1 MPDHDIEM
9 ITSEQLHAA
18 LRKSQKHFIILDC
31 RSSHEYTESHIRT
44 AVNFSI
50 PSIMLRRFAAG
61 KIDITS
67 TIKCRDLKER
77 ILSCYKESTFV
88 LYNNSNEPVDGGT
101 VAAAPAVPATPAA
114 TRGGEETLLLGCG
127 PSGGGG
133 GGIANDTT
141 INVLHR
147 KLKQDG
153 CRVVCLEGG
162 YANFRQSFP
171 EWCEDE
177 VINANL
183 QTGCA
188 ATEQLM
194 GLRSLRI
201 SIPFSDSAC
210 SSSTES
216 SDCESTTNYLSEA
229 TVNVEPIEILPGLF
243 LGNASHSEDLKSLK
257 KYNIKYI
264 LNVTPDLPNVF
275 ERDGQIRYLQIPITD
290 HWSQASDLANHF
302 PDAIK
307 FIDEAR
313 SKGCGVLVH
322 CLAGVSR
329 SVTVTLAYLMFAR
342 TLSLNDA
349 FLLVRSRKPDVSP
362 NFHFMQQLHSFEQ
375 QLNID
380 PSQSASAKQ
389 QLYSA
394 SASSSC
400 SSGGGG
406 GGGASSSTPSSFDG
420 GSGGDG
426 SGGGGGGNDGG
437 TISTTPFSA
446 SSIGSSGSSGSTGGL
461 DPSTRHQQ
469 HSQHSLPPRQH
480 HHHHHHHAHHHHHQQ
495 QQLHSRHMVKYN
507 CTCVEVECKCT
518 QAAIDLLGPF
528 TTGISPDSGIEFDR
542 WTPSSNTPK

>member
-1 MPDHDIEM
+1 MPDHDIEI
-9 ITSEQLHAA
+9 ITSDQLHVE
-18 LRKSQKHFIILDC
+18 LRKSHKNFIILDC
-31 RSSHEYTESHIRT
+31 RSSNEFAESHIRT

-88 LYNNSNEPVDGGT
+88 LYNNSNDVVINDPGYNNQT
-101 VAAAPAVPATPAA
+101 T
-114 TRGGEETLLLGCG
+114 
-127 PSGGGG
+127 
-133 GGIANDTT
+133 NDTT

-183 QTGCA
+183 QSGCA

-216 SDCESTTNYLSEA
+216 SDCESTTNYLAEP
-229 TVNVEPIEILPGLF
+229 VKVEPVEIMTGLF
-243 LGNASHSEDLKSLK
+243 LGNASHSEDIKSLK

-275 ERDGQIRYLQIPITD
+275 ERDGHIKYLQIPITD
-290 HWSQASDLANHF
+290 HWSQDLAGHF
-302 PDAIK
+302 PNAIK

-313 SKGCGVLVH
+313 AKGVGVLVH

-329 SVTVTLAYLMFAR
+329 SVTVTLAYIMFAR

-349 FLLVRSRKPDVSP
+349 FSLVRARKPDVSP
-362 NFHFMQQLHSFEQ
+362 NFHFMEQLDTFER

-380 PSQSASAKQ
+380 SSQRSKLLPSGGGGNGGGG
-389 QLYSA
+389 
-394 SASSSC
+394 
-400 SSGGGG
+400 SGGGG
-406 GGGASSSTPSSFDG
+406 GGGTGGCSSSSTPSSSSFNRADFPSSSGLGLQRNLSGDQPGSQDRG
-420 GSGGDG
+420 GSG
-426 SGGGGGGNDGG
+426 
-437 TISTTPFSA
+437 
-446 SSIGSSGSSGSTGGL
+446 
-461 DPSTRHQQ
+461 
-469 HSQHSLPPRQH
+469 PRT
-480 HHHHHHHAHHHHHQQ
+480 
-495 QQLHSRHMVKYN
+495 HMGKYS
-507 CTCVEVECKCT
+507 CTCFEVECKCT
-518 QAAIDLLGPF
+518 QAAIELLGPF
-528 TTGISPDSGIEFDR
+528 SSGISPDSGIEFDR
-542 WTPSSNTPK
+542 WTPSSDTPK

>member
-1 MPDHDIEM
+1 M
-9 ITSEQLHAA
+9 
-18 LRKSQKHFIILDC
+18 
-31 RSSHEYTESHIRT
+31 
-44 AVNFSI
+44 
-50 PSIMLRRFAAG
+50 
-61 KIDITS
+61 
-67 TIKCRDLKER
+67 
-77 ILSCYKESTFV
+77 
-88 LYNNSNEPVDGGT
+88 
-101 VAAAPAVPATPAA
+101 
-114 TRGGEETLLLGCG
+114 
-127 PSGGGG
+127 
-133 GGIANDTT
+133 
-141 INVLHR
+141 
-147 KLKQDG
+147 
-153 CRVVCLEGG
+153 
-162 YANFRQSFP
+162 
-171 EWCEDE
+171 
-177 VINANL
+177 

-216 SDCESTTNYLSEA
+216 SDCESSTNYLSEA
-229 TVNVEPIEILPGLF
+229 AVSVEPVEILPGLF

-290 HWSQASDLANHF
+290 HWSQAGDLANHF

-313 SKGCGVLVH
+313 SNGCGVLVH

-380 PSQSASAKQ
+380 PTQSASAKQ
-389 QLYSA
+389 ALYSA
-394 SASSSC
+394 SSSSAASSS
-400 SSGGGG
+400 SVGG
-406 GGGASSSTPSSFDG
+406 GGGASS
-420 GSGGDG
+420 
-426 SGGGGGGNDGG
+426 
-437 TISTTPFSA
+437 
-446 SSIGSSGSSGSTGGL
+446 TGGHSHAL
-461 DPSTRHQQ
+461 QSKHSMHQV
-469 HSQHSLPPRQH
+469 
-480 HHHHHHHAHHHHHQQ
+480 
-495 QQLHSRHMVKYN
+495 HSRHAVKYT
-507 CTCVEVECKCT
+507 CACVEVECKCT

>member
-1 MPDHDIEM
+1 MPDHDIEI
-9 ITSEQLHAA
+9 ITSEQLHSE
-18 LRKSQKHFIILDC
+18 LRKSHKNFIILDC
-31 RSSHEYTESHIRT
+31 RSSNEFAESHIRT

-88 LYNNSNEPVDGGT
+88 LYNNSNDVVINDPGYNNQT
-101 VAAAPAVPATPAA
+101 T
-114 TRGGEETLLLGCG
+114 
-127 PSGGGG
+127 
-133 GGIANDTT
+133 NDTT

-183 QTGCA
+183 QSGCA

-216 SDCESTTNYLSEA
+216 SDCESTTNYLAEP
-229 TVNVEPIEILPGLF
+229 VKVEPVEILTGLF
-243 LGNASHSEDLKSLK
+243 LGNASHSEDIKSLK

-275 ERDGQIRYLQIPITD
+275 ERDGHIKYLQIPITD
-290 HWSQASDLANHF
+290 HWSQDLAGHF
-302 PDAIK
+302 PNAIK

-313 SKGCGVLVH
+313 SKGVGVLVH

-329 SVTVTLAYLMFAR
+329 SVTVTLAYIMFAQ
-342 TLSLNDA
+342 TLRLNDA
-349 FLLVRSRKPDVSP
+349 FSLVRARKPDVSP
-362 NFHFMQQLHSFEQ
+362 NFHFMEQLHTFER
-375 QLNID
+375 QLNVD
-380 PSQSASAKQ
+380 SNHRAK
-389 QLYSA
+389 LLPGGA
-394 SASSSC
+394 GVGGC
-400 SSGGGG
+400 SS
-406 GGGASSSTPSSFDG
+406 ASTPSS
-420 GSGGDG
+420 
-426 SGGGGGGNDGG
+426 
-437 TISTTPFSA
+437 
-446 SSIGSSGSSGSTGGL
+446 SSHSRVEFPSSSGLGLRRNLSGDQPQDRSSSG
-461 DPSTRHQQ
+461 
-469 HSQHSLPPRQH
+469 PRTH
-480 HHHHHHHAHHHHHQQ
+480 
-495 QQLHSRHMVKYN
+495 LGKYS
-507 CTCVEVECKCT
+507 CTCFEVECKCT
-518 QAAIDLLGPF
+518 QAAIELLGPF
-528 TTGISPDSGIEFDR
+528 SSGISPDSGIEFDR
-542 WTPSSNTPK
+542 WTPSSDTPK

>member
-9 ITSEQLHAA
+9 IASEQLHAA

-31 RSSHEYTESHIRT
+31 RSSNEYTESHIRT

-88 LYNNSNEPVDGGT
+88 LYNNSNEPVGGGGCDELVLGGGGGGGT
-101 VAAAPAVPATPAA
+101 T
-114 TRGGEETLLLGCG
+114 GC
-127 PSGGGG
+127 SGGGG
-133 GGIANDTT
+133 GISLAPSLSSGGAGNDTT

-229 TVNVEPIEILPGLF
+229 AVNVEPVEILPGLF

-275 ERDGQIRYLQIPITD
+275 ERDGLIRYLQIPITD
-290 HWSQASDLANHF
+290 HWSQAGDLANHF

-313 SKGCGVLVH
+313 STGCGVLVH

-380 PSQSASAKQ
+380 PTQSASAKQ
-389 QLYSA
+389 ALYSA
-394 SASSSC
+394 SSTSSC

-406 GGGASSSTPSSFDG
+406 GDGGGSSSAAATPGSCSSSSGGEGGGG
-420 GSGGDG
+420 GSGGG
-426 SGGGGGGNDGG
+426 SG
-437 TISTTPFSA
+437 
-446 SSIGSSGSSGSTGGL
+446 SGSSGNTPFGAGDASRSHL
-461 DPSTRHQQ
+461 
-469 HSQHSLPPRQH
+469 QH
-480 HHHHHHHAHHHHHQQ
+480 HHHHSHHQQ
-495 QQLHSRHMVKYN
+495 LPPKQQQHHHLRHMVKYN

>member
-31 RSSHEYTESHIRT
+31 RSSNEYTESHIRT

-88 LYNNSNEPVDGGT
+88 LYNNSNEPVGGGCDELVLGAGT
-101 VAAAPAVPATPAA
+101 TGCSGA
-114 TRGGEETLLLGCG
+114 GGISLG
-127 PSGGGG
+127 PSLSSGGAG
-133 GGIANDTT
+133 NDTT

-183 QTGCA
+183 QSGCA

-229 TVNVEPIEILPGLF
+229 AVNVEPVEILPGLF

-275 ERDGQIRYLQIPITD
+275 ERDGLIRYLQIPITD
-290 HWSQASDLANHF
+290 HWSQAGDLANHF

-313 SKGCGVLVH
+313 TKGCGVLVH

-380 PSQSASAKQ
+380 PTQSASAKQ
-389 QLYSA
+389 ALYSA
-394 SASSSC
+394 SSTSSC
-400 SSGGGG
+400 SSAGGGGDGGGSSSAAATPGSSSSSSSGGEGGGG
-406 GGGASSSTPSSFDG
+406 GGPRSSSTPFGAGDSS
-420 GSGGDG
+420 SR
-426 SGGGGGGNDGG
+426 S
-437 TISTTPFSA
+437 
-446 SSIGSSGSSGSTGGL
+446 
-461 DPSTRHQQ
+461 
-469 HSQHSLPPRQH
+469 H
-480 HHHHHHHAHHHHHQQ
+480 HHHSHYQPQHPAGPKQQ
-495 QQLHSRHMVKYN
+495 QHHLRHMAKYN

>member
-88 LYNNSNEPVDGGT
+88 LYNNSNEPVDDGT
-101 VAAAPAVPATPAA
+101 MVASVAAAAA
-114 TRGGEETLLLGCG
+114 TRGAEEPPLLLGGG
-127 PSGGGG
+127 PS

-380 PSQSASAKQ
+380 PSQSATAKQ
-389 QLYSA
+389 QLFSA
-394 SASSSC
+394 SSSSC
-400 SSGGGG
+400 SSGGGA
-406 GGGASSSTPSSFDG
+406 ASSSTPSSLDG
-420 GSGGDG
+420 S
-426 SGGGGGGNDGG
+426 SGGGGGSGSGGGSSSDGG

-446 SSIGSSGSSGSTGGL
+446 SSIGSSGSSGSTGL

-480 HHHHHHHAHHHHHQQ
+480 HHHHHQQHHHHHHHHHAHHQ

>member
-77 ILSCYKESTFV
+77 ILSCYKESTFLV
-88 LYNNSNEPVDGGT
+88 MMATGCGAGLVPASGT
-101 VAAAPAVPATPAA
+101 AAA
-114 TRGGEETLLLGCG
+114 G
-127 PSGGGG
+127 
-133 GGIANDTT
+133 NDTT

-216 SDCESTTNYLSEA
+216 SDCESSTNYLSEA
-229 TVNVEPIEILPGLF
+229 AVSVEPVEILPGLF

-290 HWSQASDLANHF
+290 HWSQAGDLANHF

-313 SKGCGVLVH
+313 SNGCGVLVH

-380 PSQSASAKQ
+380 PTQYTCA
-389 QLYSA
+389 
-394 SASSSC
+394 
-400 SSGGGG
+400 
-406 GGGASSSTPSSFDG
+406 
-420 GSGGDG
+420 
-426 SGGGGGGNDGG
+426 
-437 TISTTPFSA
+437 
-446 SSIGSSGSSGSTGGL
+446 
-461 DPSTRHQQ
+461 
-469 HSQHSLPPRQH
+469 
-480 HHHHHHHAHHHHHQQ
+480 
-495 QQLHSRHMVKYN
+495 
-507 CTCVEVECKCT
+507 CVEVECKCT

>member
-88 LYNNSNEPVDGGT
+88 LYNNSNEPPVDGGG
-101 VAAAPAVPATPAA
+101 VRA
-114 TRGGEETLLLGCG
+114 EELLLGGG
-127 PSGGGG
+127 PSVV
-133 GGIANDTT
+133 ATNDTT

-229 TVNVEPIEILPGLF
+229 AVSVEPVEILPGLF
-243 LGNASHSEDLKSLK
+243 LGNASHSEDLKSLR

-290 HWSQASDLANHF
+290 HWSQAGELANHF

-313 SKGCGVLVH
+313 SNGCGVLVH

-329 SVTVTLAYLMFAR
+329 SVTVTLAYLMFAQ

-380 PSQSASAKQ
+380 PTQSATAKQ

-394 SASSSC
+394 SSLSSC
-400 SSGGGG
+400 SSSSGSAGGAGGGHGGGG
-406 GGGASSSTPSSFDG
+406 GGVGG
-420 GSGGDG
+420 GSGGGVVGVG
-426 SGGGGGGNDGG
+426 SQSV
-437 TISTTPFSA
+437 STTPFSA
-446 SSIGSSGSSGSTGGL
+446 NSVGSSGSAGSIGM
-461 DPSTRHQQ
+461 DSSARHLQQHHHHSHNPKQQQQQQQQQQ
-469 HSQHSLPPRQH
+469 HSH
-480 HHHHHHHAHHHHHQQ
+480 HHHHH

>member
-1 MPDHDIEM
+1 MNLS
-9 ITSEQLHAA
+9 TAA
-18 LRKSQKHFIILDC
+18 ATTTTTVVEASCAEEAVEVVTFTPSATIA
-31 RSSHEYTESHIRT
+31 T
-44 AVNFSI
+44 AS
-50 PSIMLRRFAAG
+50 PTCCSMAAAG
-61 KIDITS
+61 
-67 TIKCRDLKER
+67 
-77 ILSCYKESTFV
+77 V
-88 LYNNSNEPVDGGT
+88 
-101 VAAAPAVPATPAA
+101 VAAATAVTTVTATLVPPLPSSAA
-114 TRGGEETLLLGCG
+114 
-127 PSGGGG
+127 
-133 GGIANDTT
+133 AAAAA
-141 INVLHR
+141 V
-147 KLKQDG
+147 
-153 CRVVCLEGG
+153 RVGNL
-162 YANFRQSFP
+162 YSFRTSR
-171 EWCEDE
+171 
-177 VINANL
+177 
-183 QTGCA
+183 
-188 ATEQLM
+188 
-194 GLRSLRI
+194 RSLRI

-216 SDCESTTNYLSEA
+216 SDCESTTNYLTEA

-394 SASSSC
+394 SSSSC
-400 SSGGGG
+400 SSGGGSG
-406 GGGASSSTPSSFDG
+406 GGGAASSSTPSSLDG
-420 GSGGDG
+420 GSG
-426 SGGGGGGNDGG
+426 DGG

-446 SSIGSSGSSGSTGGL
+446 SSIGSSGSSGSAGGGL

-480 HHHHHHHAHHHHHQQ
+480 HHHHHHHHHAHHHQSHHHQQQ

-542 WTPSSNTPK
+542 WTPNSNTPK

>member
-1 MPDHDIEM
+1 MYTGAPTRAERRQIRR
-9 ITSEQLHAA
+9 
-18 LRKSQKHFIILDC
+18 LRNAFWA
-31 RSSHEYTESHIRT
+31 TEDDR
-44 AVNFSI
+44 
-50 PSIMLRRFAAG
+50 
-61 KIDITS
+61 
-67 TIKCRDLKER
+67 
-77 ILSCYKESTFV
+77 
-88 LYNNSNEPVDGGT
+88 PVDI
-101 VAAAPAVPATPAA
+101 
-114 TRGGEETLLLGCG
+114 C
-127 PSGGGG
+127 
-133 GGIANDTT
+133 
-141 INVLHR
+141 
-147 KLKQDG
+147 
-153 CRVVCLEGG
+153 G

-216 SDCESTTNYLSEA
+216 SDCESTTNYLSESA
-229 TVNVEPIEILPGLF
+229 VSVEPVEILPGLF

-290 HWSQASDLANHF
+290 HWSQAGDLANHF

-313 SKGCGVLVH
+313 TNGCGVLVH

-349 FLLVRSRKPDVSP
+349 FLLVRARKPDVSP

-389 QLYSA
+389 ALYSA
-394 SASSSC
+394 SSTCSSSAV
-400 SSGGGG
+400 SSGTVGTTGTG
-406 GGGASSSTPSSFDG
+406 HAAGTTSSSGSTDG
-420 GSGGDG
+420 GHSV
-426 SGGGGGGNDGG
+426 
-437 TISTTPFSA
+437 STTPFSA
-446 SSIGSSGSSGSTGGL
+446 SSVGSSGSAGSAGME
-461 DPSTRHQQ
+461 PSPHRHHHPPHHHQQ
-469 HSQHSLPPRQH
+469 HPH
-480 HHHHHHHAHHHHHQQ
+480 HHHHHPHALPPKHALHQV
-495 QQLHSRHMVKYN
+495 HSRHAVKYN
-507 CTCVEVECKCT
+507 CACVEVECKCT

>member
-1 MPDHDIEM
+1 
-9 ITSEQLHAA
+9 
-18 LRKSQKHFIILDC
+18 
-31 RSSHEYTESHIRT
+31 
-44 AVNFSI
+44 
-50 PSIMLRRFAAG
+50 
-61 KIDITS
+61 
-67 TIKCRDLKER
+67 
-77 ILSCYKESTFV
+77 
-88 LYNNSNEPVDGGT
+88 
-101 VAAAPAVPATPAA
+101 
-114 TRGGEETLLLGCG
+114 
-127 PSGGGG
+127 
-133 GGIANDTT
+133 
-141 INVLHR
+141 
-147 KLKQDG
+147 
-153 CRVVCLEGG
+153 G

-216 SDCESTTNYLSEA
+216 SDCESTTNYLSESA
-229 TVNVEPIEILPGLF
+229 VSVEPVEILPGLF

-290 HWSQASDLANHF
+290 HWSQAGDLANHF

-313 SKGCGVLVH
+313 TNGCGVLVH

-349 FLLVRSRKPDVSP
+349 FLLVRARKPDVSP

-389 QLYSA
+389 ALYSA
-394 SASSSC
+394 SSSSC
-400 SSGGGG
+400 SSVSSAAVSGGGG
-406 GGGASSSTPSSFDG
+406 GGGTGAATSTASSASTEGHSV
-420 GSGGDG
+420 
-426 SGGGGGGNDGG
+426 
-437 TISTTPFSA
+437 STTPFSA
-446 SSIGSSGSSGSTGGL
+446 SSVGSSGSGSAGIE
-461 DPSTRHQQ
+461 PSPHRHHHPPHHQQ
-469 HSQHSLPPRQH
+469 HHQQH
-480 HHHHHHHAHHHHHQQ
+480 HPHHHHHHHQQ
-495 QQLHSRHMVKYN
+495 QLPPKHALHQVHSRHAVKYN
-507 CTCVEVECKCT
+507 CACVEVECKCT

>member
-1 MPDHDIEM
+1 MPDHDIEI
-9 ITSEQLHAA
+9 ITSEQLHGE
-18 LRKSQKHFIILDC
+18 LRKSHKNFIILDC
-31 RSSHEYTESHIRT
+31 RSSNEFAESHIRT

-88 LYNNSNEPVDGGT
+88 LYNNSNDVVINDPGYNNQT
-101 VAAAPAVPATPAA
+101 T
-114 TRGGEETLLLGCG
+114 
-127 PSGGGG
+127 
-133 GGIANDTT
+133 NDTT

-183 QTGCA
+183 QSGCA

-216 SDCESTTNYLSEA
+216 SDCESTTNYLAEP
-229 TVNVEPIEILPGLF
+229 VKVEPVEIMTGLF
-243 LGNASHSEDLKSLK
+243 LGNASHSEDIKSLK

-275 ERDGQIRYLQIPITD
+275 ERDGHIKYLQIPITD
-290 HWSQASDLANHF
+290 HWSQDLAGHF
-302 PDAIK
+302 PNAIK

-313 SKGCGVLVH
+313 SKGVGVLVH

-329 SVTVTLAYLMFAR
+329 SVTVTLAYIMFAR
-342 TLSLNDA
+342 TLCLNDA
-349 FLLVRSRKPDVSP
+349 FSLVRARKPDVSP
-362 NFHFMQQLHSFEQ
+362 NFHFMEQLHTFER

-380 PSQSASAKQ
+380 SNHRAK
-389 QLYSA
+389 LVPGGTTVGA
-394 SASSSC
+394 C
-400 SSGGGG
+400 SS
-406 GGGASSSTPSSFDG
+406 ASTPSS
-420 GSGGDG
+420 
-426 SGGGGGGNDGG
+426 
-437 TISTTPFSA
+437 
-446 SSIGSSGSSGSTGGL
+446 SSHSRVEFPSSSGLGLRRNLSGDQPHHSDSTG
-461 DPSTRHQQ
+461 
-469 HSQHSLPPRQH
+469 PRTH
-480 HHHHHHHAHHHHHQQ
+480 
-495 QQLHSRHMVKYN
+495 LGKYS
-507 CTCVEVECKCT
+507 CTCFEVECKCT
-518 QAAIDLLGPF
+518 QAAIELLGPF
-528 TTGISPDSGIEFDR
+528 SSGISPDSGIEFDR
-542 WTPSSNTPK
+542 WTTSSDTPK

>member
-88 LYNNSNEPVDGGT
+88 LYNNSNEPVGD
-101 VAAAPAVPATPAA
+101 
-114 TRGGEETLLLGCG
+114 
-127 PSGGGG
+127 GGGG
-133 GGIANDTT
+133 REDLALLTGGGCSGLISTTTATAAGGNDTT

-216 SDCESTTNYLSEA
+216 SDCESSTNYLSESA
-229 TVNVEPIEILPGLF
+229 VSVEPVEILPGLF

-290 HWSQASDLANHF
+290 HWSQAGDLANHF

-313 SKGCGVLVH
+313 TNGCGVLVH

-380 PSQSASAKQ
+380 PTQSASAKQ
-389 QLYSA
+389 ALYSA
-394 SASSSC
+394 SSSSAASSC
-400 SSGGGG
+400 SSSSVGAGVGGGGTSSNDGGGG
-406 GGGASSSTPSSFDG
+406 GGGHSV
-420 GSGGDG
+420 
-426 SGGGGGGNDGG
+426 
-437 TISTTPFSA
+437 STTPFSA
-446 SSIGSSGSSGSTGGL
+446 SSIGSSGSGSAGIE
-461 DPSTRHQQ
+461 PSSRH
-469 HSQHSLPPRQH
+469 HAPH
-480 HHHHHHHAHHHHHQQ
+480 HHPLQPKHALHQV
-495 QQLHSRHMVKYN
+495 HSRHAVKYN
-507 CTCVEVECKCT
+507 CACVEVECKCT

>member
-1 MPDHDIEM
+1 MPDHDIEI
-9 ITSEQLHAA
+9 ITSEQLHGE
-18 LRKSQKHFIILDC
+18 LRKSHKNFIILDC
-31 RSSHEYTESHIRT
+31 RSSNEFAESHIRT

-88 LYNNSNEPVDGGT
+88 LYNNSNDVVINDPGYNNT
-101 VAAAPAVPATPAA
+101 T
-114 TRGGEETLLLGCG
+114 
-127 PSGGGG
+127 
-133 GGIANDTT
+133 NDTT

-183 QTGCA
+183 QSGCP
-188 ATEQLM
+188 EQLM

-201 SIPFSDSAC
+201 SIPFSDSTC
-210 SSSTES
+210 SSSTD
-216 SDCESTTNYLSEA
+216 SDCESTTNYLAEP
-229 TVNVEPIEILPGLF
+229 VNVEPVEIEKGLF

-275 ERDGQIRYLQIPITD
+275 ERDGHIKYLQIPITD
-290 HWSQASDLANHF
+290 HWSQDLAGHF
-302 PDAIK
+302 PNAIK

-313 SKGCGVLVH
+313 SKGAGVLVH

-329 SVTVTLAYLMFAR
+329 SVTVTLAYIMFAR
-342 TLSLNDA
+342 SLSLNDA
-349 FLLVRSRKPDVSP
+349 FSLVRARKPDVSP
-362 NFHFMQQLHSFEQ
+362 NFHFMEQLHTFER

-380 PSQSASAKQ
+380 ATHRAK
-389 QLYSA
+389 LLPGGG
-394 SASSSC
+394 C
-400 SSGGGG
+400 SS
-406 GGGASSSTPSSFDG
+406 ASTPSS
-420 GSGGDG
+420 
-426 SGGGGGGNDGG
+426 
-437 TISTTPFSA
+437 
-446 SSIGSSGSSGSTGGL
+446 SSISSGSAAFPSSSGLQRNLSGEQPTAAAAAHDRGSGTG
-461 DPSTRHQQ
+461 
-469 HSQHSLPPRQH
+469 PRT
-480 HHHHHHHAHHHHHQQ
+480 
-495 QQLHSRHMVKYN
+495 HMGKYS
-507 CTCVEVECKCT
+507 CTCFEVECKCN
-518 QAAIDLLGPF
+518 QAAIELLGPF
-528 TTGISPDSGIEFDR
+528 SSGISPDSGIEFDR

>member
-88 LYNNSNEPVDGGT
+88 LYNNSNEPVDGGAT
-101 VAAAPAVPATPAA
+101 IVATATPAA
-114 TRGGEETLLLGCG
+114 TQRSGVEEALLLGGG
-127 PSGGGG
+127 PSG

-216 SDCESTTNYLSEA
+216 SDCESTTNYLTEA

-394 SASSSC
+394 SSSSC
-400 SSGGGG
+400 SSGGGSG
-406 GGGASSSTPSSFDG
+406 GGGAASSSTPSSLDG
-420 GSGGDG
+420 GSG
-426 SGGGGGGNDGG
+426 DGG

-446 SSIGSSGSSGSTGGL
+446 SSIGSSGSSGSAGGGL

-480 HHHHHHHAHHHHHQQ
+480 HHHHHHHHHAHHHQSHHHQQQ

-542 WTPSSNTPK
+542 WTPNSNTPK

>member
-88 LYNNSNEPVDGGT
+88 LYNNSNEPVGD
-101 VAAAPAVPATPAA
+101 
-114 TRGGEETLLLGCG
+114 
-127 PSGGGG
+127 GGGG
-133 GGIANDTT
+133 REDLALLTGGGCSGLISTTTATAAGGNDTT

-216 SDCESTTNYLSEA
+216 SDCESSTNYLSESA
-229 TVNVEPIEILPGLF
+229 VSVEPVEILPGLF

-290 HWSQASDLANHF
+290 HWSQAGDLANHF

-313 SKGCGVLVH
+313 TNGCGVLVH

-380 PSQSASAKQ
+380 PTQS
-389 QLYSA
+389 
-394 SASSSC
+394 
-400 SSGGGG
+400 
-406 GGGASSSTPSSFDG
+406 
-420 GSGGDG
+420 
-426 SGGGGGGNDGG
+426 
-437 TISTTPFSA
+437 
-446 SSIGSSGSSGSTGGL
+446 
-461 DPSTRHQQ
+461 
-469 HSQHSLPPRQH
+469 
-480 HHHHHHHAHHHHHQQ
+480 
-495 QQLHSRHMVKYN
+495 YN
-507 CTCVEVECKCT
+507 CACVEVECKCT

>member
-88 LYNNSNEPVDGGT
+88 LYNNSNEPVGD
-101 VAAAPAVPATPAA
+101 A
-114 TRGGEETLLLGCG
+114 
-127 PSGGGG
+127 GGGG
-133 GGIANDTT
+133 GGVPGGREELTLLAGGGGGNDTT

-216 SDCESTTNYLSEA
+216 SDCESTTNYLSESA
-229 TVNVEPIEILPGLF
+229 VSVEPVEILPGLF

-290 HWSQASDLANHF
+290 HWSQAGDLANHF

-313 SKGCGVLVH
+313 TNGCGVLVH

-329 SVTVTLAYLMFAR
+329 SVTVTLAYLMSAR

-349 FLLVRSRKPDVSP
+349 FLLVRARKPDVSP
-362 NFHFMQQLHSFEQ
+362 NFHFMQLLHSFEQ

-389 QLYSA
+389 ALYSGGCS
-394 SASSSC
+394 SAVPA
-400 SSGGGG
+400 SGGGSSVISTTSNTC
-406 GGGASSSTPSSFDG
+406 SSSGSSTEG
-420 GSGGDG
+420 HSV
-426 SGGGGGGNDGG
+426 
-437 TISTTPFSA
+437 STTPFSA
-446 SSIGSSGSSGSTGGL
+446 SSVGSAGSSAGL
-461 DPSTRHQQ
+461 EPHLHRHQQ
-469 HSQHSLPPRQH
+469 SQQPPH
-480 HHHHHHHAHHHHHQQ
+480 HHHHHHPHHHHHQLPAAKHALHQ
-495 QQLHSRHMVKYN
+495 VHSRHAVKYN
-507 CTCVEVECKCT
+507 CACVEVECKCT

>member
-88 LYNNSNEPVDGGT
+88 LYNNSNEPVGD
-101 VAAAPAVPATPAA
+101 
-114 TRGGEETLLLGCG
+114 
-127 PSGGGG
+127 SGGGG
-133 GGIANDTT
+133 GGGGAGSREELVMMATGCGAGLVPASGTAAAGNDTT

-216 SDCESTTNYLSEA
+216 SDCESSTNYLSEA
-229 TVNVEPIEILPGLF
+229 AVSVEPVEILPGLF

-290 HWSQASDLANHF
+290 HWSQAGDLANHF

-313 SKGCGVLVH
+313 SNGCGVLVH

-380 PSQSASAKQ
+380 PTQSASAKQ
-389 QLYSA
+389 ALYSA
-394 SASSSC
+394 SSSSAASSS
-400 SSGGGG
+400 SV
-406 GGGASSSTPSSFDG
+406 GGGASSTG
-420 GSGGDG
+420 GHSV
-426 SGGGGGGNDGG
+426 
-437 TISTTPFSA
+437 STTPYSA
-446 SSIGSSGSSGSTGGL
+446 SSIGSSGSGSAGL
-461 DPSTRHQQ
+461 EPSARQHLHQHHQQ
-469 HSQHSLPPRQH
+469 HH
-480 HHHHHHHAHHHHHQQ
+480 HTTTPHHAAHLHHQHALQ
-495 QQLHSRHMVKYN
+495 SKHSMHQVHSRHAVKYT
-507 CTCVEVECKCT
+507 CACVEVECKCT

>member
-1 MPDHDIEM
+1 MPDHDIEI
-9 ITSEQLHAA
+9 ITSEQLHGE
-18 LRKSQKHFIILDC
+18 LRKSHKNFIILDC
-31 RSSHEYTESHIRT
+31 RGSNEFTESHIRT

-88 LYNNSNEPVDGGT
+88 LYNNSNDVVINDPGYNSQT
-101 VAAAPAVPATPAA
+101 T
-114 TRGGEETLLLGCG
+114 
-127 PSGGGG
+127 
-133 GGIANDTT
+133 NDTT

-183 QTGCA
+183 QSGCA

-216 SDCESTTNYLSEA
+216 SDCESTTNYLAEP
-229 TVNVEPIEILPGLF
+229 VNVEPVEIMSGLF

-275 ERDGQIRYLQIPITD
+275 ERDGHIKYLQIPITD
-290 HWSQASDLANHF
+290 HWSQDLAGHF
-302 PDAIK
+302 PNAIK

-313 SKGCGVLVH
+313 SKGVGVLVH

-329 SVTVTLAYLMFAR
+329 SVTVTLAYIMFAR

-349 FLLVRSRKPDVSP
+349 FSLVRARKPDVSP
-362 NFHFMQQLHSFEQ
+362 NFHFMEQLHTFER
-375 QLNID
+375 QLNIEANLRTKLL
-380 PSQSASAKQ
+380 PGG
-389 QLYSA
+389 
-394 SASSSC
+394 C
-400 SSGGGG
+400 SS
-406 GGGASSSTPSSFDG
+406 ASTPSSSSM
-420 GSGGDG
+420 SGAFP
-426 SGGGGGGNDGG
+426 S
-437 TISTTPFSA
+437 
-446 SSIGSSGSSGSTGGL
+446 SSGLGGLQRNLSGDQPGPNERSSG
-461 DPSTRHQQ
+461 
-469 HSQHSLPPRQH
+469 PRT
-480 HHHHHHHAHHHHHQQ
+480 
-495 QQLHSRHMVKYN
+495 HMGKYS
-507 CTCVEVECKCT
+507 CTCFEVECKCT
-518 QAAIDLLGPF
+518 QAAIELLGPF
-528 TTGISPDSGIEFDR
+528 SSGISPDSGIEFDR
-542 WTPSSNTPK
+542 WTPSSNTPKLDFAVETRFTLPDPIQRPAGEVSSSSVESPQSPSSEQ

>member
-1 MPDHDIEM
+1 M
-9 ITSEQLHAA
+9 TSMLPV
-18 LRKSQKHFIILDC
+18 LR
-31 RSSHEYTESHIRT
+31 
-44 AVNFSI
+44 
-50 PSIMLRRFAAG
+50 
-61 KIDITS
+61 
-67 TIKCRDLKER
+67 
-77 ILSCYKESTFV
+77 
-88 LYNNSNEPVDGGT
+88 
-101 VAAAPAVPATPAA
+101 
-114 TRGGEETLLLGCG
+114 
-127 PSGGGG
+127 
-133 GGIANDTT
+133 
-141 INVLHR
+141 
-147 KLKQDG
+147 
-153 CRVVCLEGG
+153 G

-216 SDCESTTNYLSEA
+216 SDCESSTNYLSEA
-229 TVNVEPIEILPGLF
+229 AVSVEPVEILPGLF

-290 HWSQASDLANHF
+290 HWSQAGDLANHF

-313 SKGCGVLVH
+313 SNGCGVLVH

-380 PSQSASAKQ
+380 PTQSASAKQ
-389 QLYSA
+389 ALYSA
-394 SASSSC
+394 SSSSAASSS
-400 SSGGGG
+400 SV
-406 GGGASSSTPSSFDG
+406 GGGASSTG
-420 GSGGDG
+420 GHSV
-426 SGGGGGGNDGG
+426 
-437 TISTTPFSA
+437 STTPYSA
-446 SSIGSSGSSGSTGGL
+446 SSIGSSGSGSAGL
-461 DPSTRHQQ
+461 EPSA
-469 HSQHSLPPRQH
+469 RQH
-480 HHHHHHHAHHHHHQQ
+480 LHHHQHHTTTPHHAAHLHHQ
-495 QQLHSRHMVKYN
+495 HALQSKHSMHQVHSRHAVKYT
-507 CTCVEVECKCT
+507 CACVEVECKCT